1 MNEAA
6 NALYPYLMSMLFKP
20 PKVRVP
26 KPEPPIPVPTIDDAA
41 RQRTEGDR
49 LRRRR
54 GVMGTMR
61 TGPLGAVI
69 PATAAAPKQL
79 TGQ

>member
-1 MNEAA
+1 
-6 NALYPYLMSMLFKP
+6 MSALFKT

-26 KPEPPIPVPTIDDAA
+26 KVEPPAPIPTIDDAA
-41 RQRTEGDR
+41 RQRTESDR

-69 PATAAAPKQL
+69 PQTAAAPKTL

>member
-1 MNEAA
+1 
-6 NALYPYLMSMLFKP
+6 MSALFKT

-26 KPEPPIPVPTIDDAA
+26 KVEPPAPIPTIDDAA
-41 RQRTEGDR
+41 RQRTESDR

-54 GVMGTMR
+54 GVRDTMR